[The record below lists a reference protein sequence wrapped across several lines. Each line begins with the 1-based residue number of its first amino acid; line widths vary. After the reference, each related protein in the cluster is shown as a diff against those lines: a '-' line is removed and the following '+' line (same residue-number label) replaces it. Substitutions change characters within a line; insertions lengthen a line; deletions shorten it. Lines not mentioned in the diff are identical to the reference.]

1 MSHLAARARSRLVA
15 ALALVAVL
23 FTACP
28 GFPGQA
34 PGAGGAPG
42 EPPHPADLADLVA
55 RRDWPLVAAF
65 VIWGIV
71 RLLQKDTRLPDVLN
85 IPRDLRP
92 LAPIILGALS
102 GVLEHLIAGVAW
114 RDAMTG
120 AVVAAV
126 GSMTFQDAFV
136 HVALGVLSRLLGRD
150 VKLLPAL
157 LAARPTPTTPA
168 TPQEPSNPE
177 VAVTIDAANDN
188 ETNVPAAPGQKEETR
203 P

>member
-1 MSHLAARARSRLVA
+1 MSYLAARARSRLVA

-28 GFPGQA
+28 A
-34 PGAGGAPG
+34 AGGASPG

-65 VIWGIV
+65 VIWVIV

-85 IPRDLRP
+85 IPSDLRP
-92 LAPIILGALS
+92 LAPLALGALS
-102 GVLEHLIAGVAW
+102 GVLEHLIADVAW

-177 VAVTIDAANDN
+177 VAVMIDAANDN